1 VRFLPRCQVSPG
13 ALVSQYVRRLM
24 TLLAAMALLTLG
36 LPAVA
41 TAQGNGG
48 VDEYEEVLPGPGG
61 GNESSGGG
69 DEGDDSSGPLPPAQV
84 SALEEQGSDGAAAA
98 ELARQT
104 GSDHDRGSGDPLS
117 ATADVPDDRS
127 GVAEVV
133 GDLAGGSGG
142 GMGIVLPIVLVA
154 ALVGAIA
161 FVVARRRGGRADP
174 A

>member
-1 VRFLPRCQVSPG
+1 
-13 ALVSQYVRRLM
+13 M

-69 DEGDDSSGPLPPAQV
+69 DDGDDSSGPLTPAQV

-104 GSDHDRGSGDPLS
+104 GSDRDRGPGGDPLS
-117 ATADVPDDRS
+117 ATADVPDDSS

-142 GMGIVLPIVLVA
+142 GGMGIVLPIVLGA

-161 FVVARRRGGRADP
+161 FVVARRRSGRADP